1 MTSDVLIV
9 DDQPAIRFLLEIV
22 TQEVGLN
29 STSANNG
36 IEAIEKVK
44 SHGPK
49 VVIMDIKMPVM
60 NGLEALEKIK
70 KISDAKVV
78 IMSAYTDKKSLEQAR
93 KLGAY
98 RCLCKPFDVN
108 DIKDI
113 LKKLF
118 TPSKRGSLKAQSM

>member
-1 MTSDVLIV
+1 MTPDVLIV

-22 TQEVGLN
+22 TKEVGLN
-29 STSANNG
+29 SISANNG
-36 IEAIEKVK
+36 MEAIEKVQ
-44 SHGPK
+44 SFGPQ

-70 KISDAKVV
+70 KVSNAKVV

-113 LKKLF
+113 LKGLF
-118 TPSKRGSLKAQSM
+118 PESKEDSLKAQLM